1 MFFFFFSSRRRHTRC
16 ALVTGVQT
24 CALPILAELACLGE
38 VAGALRLVQRAARGV
53 ELLLDPGL
61 GVDLVLFG
69 LPPLSEFGRLLFEVG
84 EFGLER
90 GPPVLRRGIGF
101 LAERRFLDLHRVDA
115 AAAALEDRKSAA
127 SGKSVSVRGD
137 IGGWS

>member
-1 MFFFFFSSRRRHTRC
+1 MPISDWSSDVC
-16 ALVTGVQT
+16 SSDLV
-24 CALPILAELACLGE
+24 AELACLGE

-90 GPPVLRRGIGF
+90 GQPVLRRCRKSVVYGQSVSG
-101 LAERRFLDLHRVDA
+101 RVDLGA
-115 AAAALEDRKSAA
+115 RRIIQKNNH
-127 SGKSVSVRGD
+127 
-137 IGGWS
+137 

>member
-1 MFFFFFSSRRRHTRC
+1 MLPRPPISTLTDTLFPYT
-16 ALVTGVQT
+16 ALFRS
-24 CALPILAELACLGE
+24 ACLGE

-90 GPPVLRRGIGF
+90 GQPVLRRGIGF
-101 LAERRFLDLHRVDA
+101 LAERRFLDLHLADA
-115 AAAALEDRKSAA
+115 AVAAIRSEERRV
-127 SGKSVSVRGD
+127 GKEGVRTFRYR
-137 IGGWS
+137 WWPY